1 MAKTS
6 LTKPELQIM
15 EALWTRGACS
25 IREIHEALPAKGRP
39 AFTTVQTVVYRLERK
54 GALRRVKRI
63 SNATIVEAVIGRND
77 ARNRLVD
84 DLLALFGGES
94 KPVVARLIETGK
106 LTLDDVK
113 EAERMLRRLARKD
126 KTP

>member
-25 IREIHEALPAKGRP
+25 IREIHEALPARGRP
-39 AFTTVQTVVYRLERK
+39 AFTTVQTVVYRLEKK

-63 SNATIVEAVIGRND
+63 SNATIVDAVIGRDD

-94 KPVVARLIETGK
+94 KPVMARLIETGK

-113 EAERMLRRLARKD
+113 EAEQTLRRLARKD

>member
-25 IREIHEALPAKGRP
+25 IREIHEALPPKGRS
-39 AFTTVQTVVYRLERK
+39 AFTTVQTVVYRLEKK

-63 SNATIVEAVIGRND
+63 SNATIVEAVIGRAD

-84 DLLALFGGES
+84 DLLTLFGGES

-113 EAERMLRRLARKD
+113 EAEQILRRLARKD
-126 KTP
+126 KAQ

>member
-25 IREIHEALPAKGRP
+25 IREIHEALPVKRRP
-39 AFTTVQTVVYRLERK
+39 AFTTVQTVVYRLEKK
-54 GALRRVKRI
+54 GALRRAKRI
-63 SNATIVEAVIGRND
+63 SNATIVEAVIGRD
-77 ARNRLVD
+77 AARNRLVD

-94 KPVVARLIETGK
+94 RPVVARLIETGK

-113 EAERMLRRLARKD
+113 EAEQMLRKMARKD
-126 KTP
+126 KAP